1 MVTATGSLMQVTEEA
16 NALVYIDKKK
26 KVRMCENKV

>member
-26 KVRMCENKV
+26 KSKDV

>member
-26 KVRMCENKV
+26 SKDV

>member
-1 MVTATGSLMQVTEEA
+1 MVTATGRLMQVTEAA

-26 KVRMCENKV
+26 SKDV